1 MPAGTKQARFEREV
15 MPHLDA
21 AYSLARWLLRNP
33 HDAEDAAQ
41 EATLRA
47 YRFLDSFRGGSAK
60 AWLLAIVR
68 NCCFTQSRGRRPGS
82 LDDTPAGAAG
92 GMSAALANSAEAYAM
107 GLEPA
112 ASPETAL
119 IEKDRRDLIDRCLL
133 ELPAEFREV
142 VVLRD
147 LEGLMYKEICDVIQ
161 APMGTVMSR
170 LSRGRALLHKAV
182 ALHLPGGA

>member
-1 MPAGTKQARFEREV
+1 MQAGTKQARFEREV

-21 AYSLARWLLRNP
+21 AYSLARWLLRDP

-47 YRFLDSFRGGSAK
+47 YRFLDSFRGGNAK

-68 NCCFTQSRGRRPGS
+68 NCCFTQSRGRRPES
-82 LDDTPAGAAG
+82 LDDAPAGAPEARTD
-92 GMSAALANSAEAYAM
+92 SAEAYAM

-112 ASPETAL
+112 ASPESAL

-133 ELPAEFREV
+133 ELPDEFREV

-147 LEGLMYKEICDVIQ
+147 LEGLMYKEISDVIA

-182 ALHLPGGA
+182 SLHVTGGA

>member
-47 YRFLDSFRGGSAK
+47 YRFLDSFRGGNAK

-68 NCCFTQSRGRRPGS
+68 NCCFSQSRRRRPGP
-82 LDDTPAGAAG
+82 LDASSGGAPET
-92 GMSAALANSAEAYAM
+92 LDESAEAYAM
-107 GLEPA
+107 GLEPVR
-112 ASPETAL
+112 SPESAL
-119 IEKDRRDLIDRCLL
+119 IEKDQRELIDRCLL

-142 VVLRD
+142 IVLRD
-147 LEGLMYKEICDVIQ
+147 LEGLM
-161 APMGTVMSR
+161 
-170 LSRGRALLHKAV
+170 
-182 ALHLPGGA
+182 

>member
-1 MPAGTKQARFEREV
+1 MSSGTKQVRFEREV

-21 AYSLARWLLRNP
+21 AYNLARWLLRDP

-47 YRFLDSFRGGSAK
+47 YRFLDTFRGGNAK

-68 NCCFTQSRGRRPGS
+68 NSCFSQSRKDRPGS
-82 LDDTPAGAAG
+82 LDEHPAESGD
-92 GMSAALANSAEAYAM
+92 SVEAYAM
-107 GLEPA
+107 GLEPGP
-112 ASPETAL
+112 SPESAL
-119 IEKDRRDLIDRCLL
+119 IEKDQRDLVDRCLL
-133 ELPAEFREV
+133 DLPAEFREV

-147 LEGLMYKEICDVIQ
+147 LEGLMYKEISDVIG

-170 LSRGRALLHKAV
+170 LSRGRALLQKAV
-182 ALHLPGGA
+182 SMHMQGGA